1 MGQYQLKLNNK
12 TLRRAIDKLSVG
24 ELYTYAFLVFSV
36 KNGLGSKDSKRY
48 IPNEDCL
55 YEALKLY
62 GYLRS
67 KKTFFR
73 HIGRLSAL
81 KLIIMGR
88 DKTSFIDVLHRHSSN
103 KESDFTLICYAE
115 FAWALKNFNQHDIKG
130 FLGYELNSAYLLAK
144 KPIGK
149 LRSLARLEKAVVRI
163 SNRSKFFEARKKKIA
178 IKRQNCHHIGRSSKS
193 PTFSIPKSLLN

>member
-1 MGQYQLKLNNK
+1 M
-12 TLRRAIDKLSVG
+12 V
-24 ELYTYAFLVFSV
+24 
-36 KNGLGSKDSKRY
+36 LGSKDSKRY

-67 KKTFFR
+67 KDIFR

-81 KLIIMGR
+81 KLIIMGW

-115 FAWALKNFNQHDIKG
+115 FAWALKTSTSMISKG
-130 FLGYELNSAYLLAK
+130 FGIQLNSAYLLDK
-144 KPIGK
+144 N
-149 LRSLARLEKAVVRI
+149 LLANFAHLQDSEKAVVRI
-163 SNRSKFFEARKKKIA
+163 SNRSKFFEEKKN
-178 IKRQNCHHIGRSSKS
+178 RD
-193 PTFSIPKSLLN
+193 